1 MPLLSDLSYALL
13 VAPAAFVVTLAW
25 YYCTWMAWEMF
36 RNN

>member
-1 MPLLSDLSYALL
+1 MLVSDLSYALL
-13 VAPAAFVVTLAW
+13 AAPAAFVVTLAW

>member
-1 MPLLSDLSYALL
+1 MLVSALSYAPPA
-13 VAPAAFVVTLAW
+13 APAALVVTLAW